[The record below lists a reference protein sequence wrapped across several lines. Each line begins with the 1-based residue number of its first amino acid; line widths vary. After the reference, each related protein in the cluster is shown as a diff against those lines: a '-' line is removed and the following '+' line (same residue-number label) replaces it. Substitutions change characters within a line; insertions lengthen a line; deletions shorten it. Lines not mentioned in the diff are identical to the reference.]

1 MIRMPAEWERHERT
15 LIQWPVARSLTHP
28 ENRGEVCAGY
38 AAAARAVAAFEPV
51 TVVTEGDAAAEA
63 ARLCGPGGEI
73 FPCPHSD
80 GWARDSCPTVVERD
94 GSRLGIR
101 WRFNAWGGKYA
112 PCGPD
117 HEAAR
122 AVLEHLGLPR
132 LDAPIVLEGGSIH
145 TDGEGT
151 LLTTAQ
157 CLLNPNRNPGL
168 SKEELEGVLR
178 RFLGVSKI
186 IWLGR
191 GLDGDETDGHV
202 DNVACF
208 LRPGAVLMQACADR
222 ADPNFGITEENRE
235 ILRSARDAR
244 GRALELFELPQP
256 PARFYKGGR
265 LTLSYLNFYLA
276 NGGLILP
283 VFGGDAEGTDAA
295 ALETLRRL
303 FPERR
308 IVAVDGMKLVREG
321 GNVHCI
327 TQQIPA
333 ARPGEGKT

>member
-1 MIRMPAEWERHERT
+1 MIRMPAEWEKHERT

-28 ENRGEVCAGY
+28 ENREEVSAGY

-51 TVVTEGDAAAEA
+51 TVVAEEETADEA
-63 ARLCGPGGEI
+63 ARLCGPAEI
-73 FPCPHSD
+73 FVCPHSD
-80 GWARDSCPTVVERD
+80 GWVRDSGPTVVERD
-94 GSRLGIR
+94 GGRLGVR

-112 PCGPD
+112 PCEPD
-117 HEAAR
+117 HQAAR
-122 AVLEHLGLPR
+122 AVLEHLRLPR

-145 TDGEGT
+145 SDGEET
-151 LLTTAQ
+151 LLTTSQ

-178 RFLGVSKI
+178 RFLGVSKV

-208 LRPGAVLMQACADR
+208 LRPGVVLMQACADPD
-222 ADPNFGITEENRE
+222 DPNFEVAEENRE

-244 GRALELFELPQP
+244 GRALELVELPQP
-256 PARFYKGGR
+256 PARFYRGAH
-265 LTLSYLNFYLA
+265 LTLSYLNFYLV

-283 VFGGDAEGTDAA
+283 VFGGDAESMDAA
-295 ALETLRRL
+295 ALETLRRVL
-303 FPERR
+303 PERR
-308 IVAVDGMKLVREG
+308 IVTVDGMKLVKEG

>member
-1 MIRMPAEWERHERT
+1 MIRMPAEWEKHERT

-28 ENRGEVCAGY
+28 ENREEVRAGY

-51 TVVTEGDAAAEA
+51 TVVAEEETAAEA
-63 ARLCGPGGEI
+63 ARLCGPAEI
-73 FPCPHSD
+73 FVCPHSD
-80 GWARDSCPTVVERD
+80 GWARDSGPTVVERD
-94 GSRLGIR
+94 GGRLGIR
-101 WRFNAWGGKYA
+101 WRFNAWGGRYA
-112 PCGPD
+112 PCEPD

-122 AVLEHLGLPR
+122 AVLERLKLPR

-168 SKEELEGVLR
+168 SKEELEDVLR

-186 IWLGR
+186 VWLGR

-208 LRPGAVLMQACADR
+208 ARPGIVLMQACADPG
-222 ADPNFGITEENRE
+222 DPNFGITEENRE

-244 GRALELFELPQP
+244 GRSLKLVELPQP
-256 PARFYKGGR
+256 PACFDRGAR
-265 LTLSYLNFYLA
+265 LTLSYLNFYLV

-283 VFGGDAEGTDAA
+283 VFGGDAEHTDAA
-295 ALETLRRL
+295 ALETLRRV

-308 IVAVDGMKLVREG
+308 IVTVNGMKLVREG
-321 GNVHCI
+321 GNIHCI

-333 ARPGEGKT
+333 ARPGEGET

>member
-1 MIRMPAEWERHERT
+1 MVYP
-15 LIQWPVARSLTHP
+15 
-28 ENRGEVCAGY
+28 
-38 AAAARAVAAFEPV
+38 AAA
-51 TVVTEGDAAAEA
+51 A
-63 ARLCGPGGEI
+63 ARLCGPGVEV
-73 FPCPHSD
+73 FPSPHSD

-94 GSRLGIR
+94 GARCGVR

-112 PCGPD
+112 PWEPD

-122 AVLEHLGLPR
+122 AVLARLGLPR

-145 TDGEGT
+145 SDGEGT

-168 SKEELEGVLR
+168 SKVELEDVLR

-202 DNVACF
+202 DNVTCF
-208 LRPGAVLMQACADR
+208 ARPGTVLMQACADPD
-222 ADPNFGITEENRE
+222 DPNFEVTRENRA

-244 GRALELFELPQP
+244 GRAPELVELPQP
-256 PARFYKGGR
+256 PERFYRGAR
-265 LTLSYLNFYLA
+265 LTLSYLNFYLV

-283 VFGGDAEGTDAA
+283 VFGGDAEETDGTAR
-295 ALETLRRL
+295 ETLRRV

-308 IVAVDGMKLVREG
+308 IVTVDGMKLVREG